1 MTELFDTEIAETTKE
16 NVPQDKVKSIIE
28 ALLFVSKRPMSV
40 REIKRVLDD
49 DVNMKELEILGLV
62 EELKIDYIKQQKCF
76 RIVEIA
82 GGFQIRTQPEYA
94 GYIMRLFKYDQ
105 TERLSG
111 AALETLAIIAYRQPI
126 TKADIEGIRGVD
138 VSGVVRVLYDKG
150 LLKILGRKEVPG
162 RPIIY
167 GTTQLF
173 LEHFGLNGLDDLPK
187 SAELRRQT
195 ETQIKLKL

>member
-1 MTELFDTEIAETTKE
+1 MTELFEEETGKAVIE
-16 NVPQDKVKSIIE
+16 PVPQDKVKSIIE

-40 REIKRVLDD
+40 RDIKRVLDEN
-49 DVNMKELEILGLV
+49 VKLKELEILGLL
-62 EELKIDYIKQQKCF
+62 EELKIDYIKAQKCF

-82 GGFQIRTQPEYA
+82 GGFQIRTRKEYA
-94 GYIMRLFKYDQ
+94 TYIMRLFKYDQ
-105 TERLSG
+105 SERLSG

-126 TKADIEGIRGVD
+126 TKADIEAIRGVD
-138 VSGVVRVLYDKG
+138 VSGVIRVLYDKG
-150 LLKILGRKEVPG
+150 LVKILGRKEVPG

-187 SAELRRQT
+187 SAELRQQT
-195 ETQIKLKL
+195 ETQINLKL